1 MSTATITLQLPA
13 TIYTCLQ
20 ALAAREHTEPV
31 AILDRLVTST
41 PQTLDGVIDRDPRLR
56 GGRPI
61 ISGTGIMVRTVVS
74 QYKLGLAPEEISD
87 ELPLTLSQVYAALTY
102 YHLHT
107 AEIEADLQADSE
119 AAVLQTLGLT
129 PEA

>member
-13 TIYTCLQ
+13 TIYTRLQ
-20 ALAAREHTEPV
+20 ALAAREHIEPV
-31 AILDRLVTST
+31 AILDRLVAGEL
-41 PQTLDGVIDRDPRLR
+41 QTLDGLIDRDPRLR

-61 ISGTGIMVRTVVS
+61 ISGTGIMVRTVVG

>member
-1 MSTATITLQLPA
+1 MSTATITLQLP
-13 TIYTCLQ
+13 TPIYTRLQ
-20 ALAAREHTEPV
+20 ALAAREHTEPMAV
-31 AILDRLVTST
+31 LDRLVASE
-41 PQTLDGVIDRDPRLR
+41 PQALDGLIDRDPRLR

-61 ISGTGIMVRTVVS
+61 ISGTGLMVRTVVG

-119 AAVLQTLGLT
+119 AAILQTPGLM

>member
-1 MSTATITLQLPA
+1 MSTATVTLQLPA
-13 TIYTCLQ
+13 TVYSRLQ
-20 ALAAREHTEPV
+20 ALAAREHTEPAAV
-31 AILDRLVTST
+31 LDRLVASE
-41 PQTLDGVIDRDPRLR
+41 PQALDGLIDHDPRLR
-56 GGRPI
+56 SGRPI
-61 ISGTGIMVRTVVS
+61 ISGTGMMVRTVVG

-119 AAVLQTLGLT
+119 DAVLQTLGLT

>member
-1 MSTATITLQLPA
+1 MSTATITLQLPT
-13 TIYTCLQ
+13 TIYTRLQ
-20 ALAAREHTEPV
+20 ALAAREHIEPV
-31 AILDRLVTST
+31 AVLDRLVAGES
-41 PQTLDGVIDRDPRLR
+41 QTLDGLIDRDPRLR

-61 ISGTGIMVRTVVS
+61 ISGTGIMVRTVVG

-107 AEIEADLQADSE
+107 TELEVDLQADSE
-119 AAVLQTLGLT
+119 AAVLVL
-129 PEA
+129 